1 MPRPL
6 WGILKRSTILQ
17 KRPIIVAG
25 GNFLPVPSVE
35 PCEPQP
41 LNRPEQQSDQQCI
54 AAVRGGDRQ
63 AYGSLVIKYQDRL
76 FNTLARL
83 VGSADD
89 AQDLTQEA
97 LTQAYLKLDSFQGN
111 SAFYTWL
118 YRIAFNLA
126 MSHRRKRIPVTVLDG
141 QPESRIPEPVDRGE
155 SPEELMATQQ
165 RIASVKEAIGQL
177 PDDQRQVVV
186 LREIEGCD
194 YQQIAEIL
202 DIPLGTVRSRLFRAR
217 MELKNKLASIQLSHD

>member
-6 WGILKRSTILQ
+6 LGCLAVHNTQ
-17 KRPIIVAG
+17 KNRPFVAAW
-25 GNFLPVPSVE
+25 GNFPAAASVE
-35 PCEPQP
+35 PCEPHP
-41 LNRPEQQSDQQCI
+41 LNQPELQSDQQCI
-54 AAVRGGDRQ
+54 AAVRGGDRD

-97 LTQAYLKLDSFQGN
+97 LTQAYLKLDTFQGN

-118 YRIAFNLA
+118 YRIAFNMA
-126 MSHRRKRIPVTVLDG
+126 MSHHRKRLPATVLDG
-141 QPESRIPEPVDRGE
+141 EPGSHIPEPVDRGGT
-155 SPEELMATQQ
+155 PEDQMATRQ
-165 RIASVKEAIGQL
+165 RIESVKEAIGQL
-177 PDDQRQVVV
+177 ADDQRQVVV

-194 YQQIAEIL
+194 YQQIADIL

-217 MELKNKLASIQLSHD
+217 MELKEKLASTQLSHD